1 MQIENLMLLAK
12 LALKYQTLISVRCLQ
27 NKSNS
32 ITSIVVNQIL
42 YQVDIYKLK
51 SYLIR
56 SSQVS

>member
-32 ITSIVVNQIL
+32 ITSIMVNQIL

-51 SYLIR
+51 SYLI
-56 SSQVS
+56 